1 MWFGELG
8 GLGGLG
14 GLAISVG
21 ACHVVIRGAW
31 LGFDVVTTISVVV
44 VATELSQLRLESMDS
59 SVLGLE
65 GGGIEDAL
73 LKRNSD
79 RSPRRGS
86 RISTGVT
93 FSIASEKRLQE
104 HEMLQKGLHAPDR
117 TAAKAGAEDRRS
129 NDASA

>member
-1 MWFGELG
+1 MSVWFGELG

-86 RISTGVT
+86 RIS
-93 FSIASEKRLQE
+93 
-104 HEMLQKGLHAPDR
+104 DR